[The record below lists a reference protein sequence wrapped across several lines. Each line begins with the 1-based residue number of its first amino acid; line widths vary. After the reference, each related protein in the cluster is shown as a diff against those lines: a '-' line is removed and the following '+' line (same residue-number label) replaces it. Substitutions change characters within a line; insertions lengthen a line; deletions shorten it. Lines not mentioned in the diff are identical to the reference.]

1 MSDEEQVRSLNE
13 IQRVFEILDNA
24 NTDAEKG
31 DTFAYGIQVG
41 KLIALGWVLGEV
53 PSSDLALSYDF
64 ETWQLDAKAQE
75 DTLRRELK
83 GLEQLLHFDE
93 QQDAKPDQSSE

>member
-1 MSDEEQVRSLNE
+1 MSEDDQIRSASEVR
-13 IQRVFEILDNA
+13 RVFEILDNV

-31 DTFAYGIQVG
+31 DTFGYGVQVG

-83 GLEQLLHFDE
+83 GLEQLLDFDE
-93 QQDAKPDQSSE
+93 EHES